1 MMTPTRTTASTTIF
15 SSLLLF
21 LLTFRSSSA
30 TTNKDVPLLTAGAL
44 PLPSLIPIGSPGGL
58 DPKMVEL
65 IGNPSNGDAALAPAL
80 SYVNKNEAS
89 KTAPLLGSDPATS
102 EPPPLTTQSL
112 VELQTSQPS
121 LYVLPTG
128 EELNRLN
135 EETKELQLK
144 NDQNEE
150 MGEMEEHKKEEQKKE
165 QAEEKEENKE
175 EEEEKK
181 VDPLERD
188 APIHGLRK
196 FGWKP
201 QIDNV
206 GMTDPLLLN
215 SNAFET
221 LLLEKVT
228 RATRTTRT
236 TRTTSGR
243 TMRKRLRQEP
253 GVYKGPAKDD
263 AWNTMQASTPFDD
276 KDAGYVMPAMKPDG
290 EIDIPTDLNGG
301 EAKGGSGGSSDVD
314 GIEAEADKMEQ
325 GAAAQVVGD
334 IENGMKVD
342 FKGLPG

>member
-1 MMTPTRTTASTTIF
+1 MMTPTRTTATTTIF
-15 SSLLLF
+15 SSLFLF
-21 LLTFRSSSA
+21 LLTLRSSSA
-30 TTNKDVPLLTAGAL
+30 TTNKDVPLLTAGTL
-44 PLPSLIPIGSPGGL
+44 PLPSLVPIGSPGGS
-58 DPKMVEL
+58 DPKTVEL
-65 IGNPSNGDAALAPAL
+65 IGNPLNGDAALAPAL

-112 VELQTSQPS
+112 VELQTFQPS

-128 EELNRLN
+128 EELYRLN

-144 NDQNEE
+144 NDQNEK

-165 QAEEKEENKE
+165 QAEENEENKE

-206 GMTDPLLLN
+206 GTTDPLLLN

-228 RATRTTRT
+228 RAT
-236 TRTTSGR
+236 SGR
-243 TMRKRLRQEP
+243 MTRKRLRQEP
-253 GVYKGPAKDD
+253 GLYKGPAKDD
-263 AWNTMQASTPFDD
+263 AWNTLQAATPFDD

-301 EAKGGSGGSSDVD
+301 EAKGSSGSDVD
-314 GIEAEADKMEQ
+314 GIEAEADKTEQ

-334 IENGMKVD
+334 IENGMKID